1 MLHIYSARFSH
12 ICIKPRKWAGLKLF
26 LEVLSAGYVCL
37 KLNLLPI
44 SYVYRFRLAKHA
56 VRWVHLYT
64 FVRLIF
70 FMHKKQQ
77 VQPIAVGILQGLFH
91 QHILA
96 IMFISYAKDLYVY
109 FSRFDLFLM
118 DQLTLFFNLVL
129 SSIWEADYR
138 LNINKGLS

>member
-1 MLHIYSARFSH
+1 
-12 ICIKPRKWAGLKLF
+12 
-26 LEVLSAGYVCL
+26 
-37 KLNLLPI
+37 
-44 SYVYRFRLAKHA
+44 
-56 VRWVHLYT
+56 
-64 FVRLIF
+64 
-70 FMHKKQQ
+70 MHKKQQ